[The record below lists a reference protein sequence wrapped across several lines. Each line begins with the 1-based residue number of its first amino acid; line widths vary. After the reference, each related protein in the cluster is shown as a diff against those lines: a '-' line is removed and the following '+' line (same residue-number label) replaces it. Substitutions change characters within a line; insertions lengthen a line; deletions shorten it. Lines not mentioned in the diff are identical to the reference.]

1 MKEFLGYERAD
12 GSAGIRNLVLI
23 LPATRVCNLMA
34 QRIESAVVN
43 TKALINTG
51 EYGRTISDRERLFTF
66 LTGIATNPN
75 VAGIVLLGV
84 QEGYGYA
91 EFQLARMV
99 AAITTG
105 APGKPLAVVE
115 TAAEGGMHRA
125 IEKGIIEARR
135 LVYETSQLKRKP
147 LPVSLLSVGVKC
159 GDSDATSG
167 ISGNPAFGRM
177 TDMLVNRGGTVIFS
191 ETVEIIGAE
200 HLLARRAS
208 SQAVAD
214 KLFAVVREAEE
225 LAASVGDDIR
235 TVNPIPEN
243 IAAGISTLEEKSLG
257 AICKSGSVPIEGV
270 LDYCEKP
277 RRPGL
282 YFMDAWMSS
291 YSLIA
296 SFAAAGCQMAFYQ
309 LGGQELPEIDPPLS
323 AINPGVVIPMHTIT
337 GNPSTARKAFKDIDF
352 SSASVL
358 DGSMSLDEA
367 GGALM
372 DLACDTA
379 SGAFTRAETVAFSDP
394 LDVYYQGP
402 SV

>member
-12 GSAGIRNLVLI
+12 GRVGIRNLVLI

-34 QRIESAVVN
+34 GRIEQAVTN
-43 TKALINTG
+43 TKALITTG
-51 EYGRTISDRERLFTF
+51 EYGRTIADRERLFSF

-91 EFQLARMV
+91 EFQLERMT
-99 AAITTG
+99 AAIAKG

-115 TAAEGGMHRA
+115 AASEGGMHRA

-135 LVYETSQLKRKP
+135 LVYETSRLKRKP
-147 LPVSLLSVGVKC
+147 LPISMLSVGVKC

-177 TDMLVNRGGTVIFS
+177 TDMLVNAGGTVIFS

-200 HLLARRAS
+200 HLLAQRCKTPE
-208 SQAVAD
+208 VAD
-214 KLFAVVREAEE
+214 RLLTVVREAEE
-225 LAASVGDDIR
+225 LASSVGDDIR

-257 AICKSGSVPIEGV
+257 AICKAGSVPIEGV
-270 LDYCEKP
+270 LNYCEKP
-277 RRPGL
+277 PGPGL

-337 GNPSTARKAFKDIDF
+337 GNPSTARKAHKDIDF
-352 SSASVL
+352 SSAAVL
-358 DGSMSLDEA
+358 EGSMSLDEA
-367 GGALM
+367 GSALL
-372 DLACDTA
+372 DLARDTA
-379 SGAFTRAETVAFSDP
+379 SGAFTRAETVDFSDP

>member
-1 MKEFLGYERAD
+1 MKEFWGYERPD

-34 QRIESAVVN
+34 QRIENAVVN
-43 TKALINTG
+43 TRALITTG
-51 EYGRTISDRERLFTF
+51 EYGRTIADRERLLRFIS
-66 LTGIATNPN
+66 GIAANPN

-91 EFQLARMV
+91 EFQLDRV
-99 AAITTG
+99 IDAIERKS
-105 APGKPLAVVE
+105 PGKPLAVVE
-115 TAAEGGMHRA
+115 AATEGGMHRA
-125 IEKGIIEARR
+125 IEKGIVEARR
-135 LVYETSQLKRKP
+135 LVHETSQLLRKP
-147 LPVSLLSVGVKC
+147 MPASMLKVGVKC

-167 ISGNPAFGRM
+167 IAGNPAFGRM
-177 TDMLVNRGGTVIFS
+177 TDLLVGQGGTVIFS

-200 HLLARRAS
+200 HILAERCRTRE
-208 SQAVAD
+208 VAD
-214 KLFAVVREAEE
+214 KLLKVVRDAEE
-225 LAASVGDDIR
+225 LAARVGDDIR

-257 AICKSGSVPIEGV
+257 AICKAGSVPIEDV
-270 LDYCEKP
+270 LEYCQRP
-277 RRPGL
+277 PGPGL

-323 AINPGVVIPMHTIT
+323 AVNPGVVIPMHTIT
-337 GNPSTARKAFKDIDF
+337 GNPSTARKAHKDIDF
-352 SSASVL
+352 SSAGVL
-358 DGSMSLDEA
+358 DGSLSLDEA
-367 GGALM
+367 GAQLL
-372 DLACDTA
+372 DLACRTA
-379 SGAFTRAETVAFSDP
+379 SGAFTCSETVAFYDP